1 MKRLK
6 LFENFEREE
15 YKGLPSEQEED
26 LREIFW
32 EFVTL
37 KDFSKEEAEKYFDP
51 KSQTFTDF
59 LIKLENETDWFDY
72 TQMNDIFQE
81 LSIYINEM
89 DEDDIEWADDDDE
102 YKNSN

>member
-1 MKRLK
+1 MKHIK
-6 LFENFEREE
+6 LFEKFEKEE
-15 YKGLPSEQEED
+15 YKGLPSEQEEE

-37 KDFSKEEAEKYFDP
+37 KDLSKEEAEKYFDP
-51 KSQTFTDF
+51 KSQTFADF

-81 LSIYINEM
+81 LSIYISEM
-89 DEDDIEWADDDDE
+89 DEDNLEWVDE
-102 YKNSN
+102 NKNSN

>member
-1 MKRLK
+1 MKHLK
-6 LFENFEREE
+6 LFENFEE

-37 KDFSKEEAEKYFDP
+37 KGFSKEEAEKYFDP

-81 LSIYINEM
+81 LSIYITEI
-89 DEDDIEWADDDDE
+89 DEDEDVDWADDDDE